1 MNLRT
6 RLKNHRWA
14 IIIALVVIV
23 CCIPVI
29 VYPLFTLCCGIMYLL
44 GVIFDMT
51 YKEICVV
58 GNIYV
63 QGALWAISSLLPIIA
78 ATKAVIIKRSP
89 LRIGILAT
97 TIGLASLY
105 GMALAKLVQRYA
117 LPLEPSYDL
126 CVRDLNAM
134 ATQLGT
140 TYEII
145 NIIIFVAFFVLCI
158 LGNCCLYHFINRR
171 WCKTR
176 S

>member
-1 MNLRT
+1 
-6 RLKNHRWA
+6 
-14 IIIALVVIV
+14 
-23 CCIPVI
+23 
-29 VYPLFTLCCGIMYLL
+29 
-44 GVIFDMT
+44 
-51 YKEICVV
+51 
-58 GNIYV
+58 
-63 QGALWAISSLLPIIA
+63 
-78 ATKAVIIKRSP
+78 
-89 LRIGILAT
+89 LAT

-117 LPLEPSYDL
+117 TPLEPSYDL

-158 LGNCCLYHFINRR
+158 LGDCCLCRFINRR